1 MKPKRQRE
9 SMPTHAYSAP
19 TDLRRLP
26 KIKPPLAP
34 SLVPSPS
41 PSFDPPLFQL
51 PQGSPSVT
59 PRRLEEKEKILS
71 RSAPTRL
78 RRICPLEMDVEPQR
92 LEPLHSPMSSE
103 TSSNTT
109 PTGSPTIYAILQHRG
124 QQPARQDGRFG
135 FSRKVSSGSPSSPQQ
150 SSPSPDRMRNRR
162 VGRRPTDGISSRQ
175 KVEFGLTMAP
185 LPEQGR
191 GIKPEK
197 SNIHQMDES
206 GPTEGRKFSLGDLQ
220 FQMDLPVSKK
230 EIEDKRKEPDETLD
244 FLQNLDF

>member
-1 MKPKRQRE
+1 LWEEMKPKRSRE

-26 KIKPPLAP
+26 KLKPPLAP

-51 PQGSPSVT
+51 PQGSPAIT
-59 PRRLEEKEKILS
+59 PRRFEEKEKILS

-78 RRICPLEMDVEPQR
+78 RRLTPLEMDVEPQSR
-92 LEPLHSPMSSE
+92 VESPLSNE
-103 TSSNTT
+103 TSTNVT
-109 PTGSPTIYAILQHRG
+109 PTGSPTIWAILQNRG
-124 QQPARQDGRFG
+124 QQPARQDGRSG
-135 FSRKVSSGSPSSPQQ
+135 FSRKGSSVSSGSPSSPQQ
-150 SSPSPDRMRNRR
+150 SSPNRR
-162 VGRRPTDGISSRQ
+162 GGISRRQ

-197 SNIHQMDES
+197 SNIHPMDES
-206 GPTEGRKFSLGDLQ
+206 GPTEGEKFSLTDLQ
-220 FQMDLPVSKK
+220 FQMEPGSKK
-230 EIEDKRKEPDETLD
+230 IEDKRKEPYESLD

>member
-1 MKPKRQRE
+1 
-9 SMPTHAYSAP
+9 MPTMHAYSAP

-26 KIKPPLAP
+26 KLKPPHAP

-41 PSFDPPLFQL
+41 PSFDPPLFEL
-51 PQGSPSVT
+51 PQGSPAIT
-59 PRRLEEKEKILS
+59 PRRLEDKEKILS

-78 RRICPLEMDVEPQR
+78 RRITPLEMDVEPQSR
-92 LEPLHSPMSSE
+92 AEPLHSPMSSE

-109 PTGSPTIYAILQHRG
+109 PTGSPTIWAILQNRG

-135 FSRKVSSGSPSSPQQ
+135 FSRKVSSASSGSPSSPQQ
-150 SSPSPDRMRNRR
+150 SSPSPGNRR
-162 VGRRPTDGISSRQ
+162 MGRKADGISSRQ

-197 SNIHQMDES
+197 SNIHPMDES
-206 GPTEGRKFSLGDLQ
+206 DPTEGSKFSSLGDLQ

-230 EIEDKRKEPDETLD
+230 EIEDKRKEPDESLD

>member
-1 MKPKRQRE
+1 
-9 SMPTHAYSAP
+9 MPTQAYSAP

-26 KIKPPLAP
+26 KMKPPLAP

-51 PQGSPSVT
+51 PQGSPAITS
-59 PRRLEEKEKILS
+59 RRFEVKEKILS

-78 RRICPLEMDVEPQR
+78 RRITPLEMDVEPQSR
-92 LEPLHSPMSSE
+92 IEPHSPMSSE

-109 PTGSPTIYAILQHRG
+109 PTGSPTIWAILQNRG

-135 FSRKVSSGSPSSPQQ
+135 LRKVSSVSSGSPSSPQQ
-150 SSPSPDRMRNRR
+150 SSPSPERMRNRR
-162 VGRRPTDGISSRQ
+162 KPTDSISSRQ

-191 GIKPEK
+191 GIKPER
-197 SNIHQMDES
+197 NNLDPMDES
-206 GPTEGRKFSLGDLQ
+206 GPTEGGKFSLGDLQ

-230 EIEDKRKEPDETLD
+230 EIEDKRKEPDESLD